1 MTESVAHGL
10 HRAPTSCPVCA
21 SELITL
27 RLGCPQCSTE
37 VAGHFRSC
45 RFCRLSAEDL
55 ELVEVFLRSRGNLRE
70 VQAHLG
76 VSYPTAHKQFNEL
89 LVRLGLSD
97 EQPSEDP
104 ATTEVMADLAAG
116 KITVDE
122 AEQLLKNPK

>member
-1 MTESVAHGL
+1 MTDSLAQGL

-21 SELITL
+21 EELITL
-27 RLGCPQCSTE
+27 RLGCPNCSTE
-37 VAGHFRSC
+37 VSGHFRSC
-45 RFCRLSAEDL
+45 RFCRLTAEDL

-76 VSYPTAHKQFNEL
+76 VSYPTAHKHFNEL

-97 EQPSEDP
+97 EAETP
-104 ATTEVMADLAAG
+104 ADKAATDVMSDLAAG

-122 AEQLLKNPK
+122 AEQLLNP